1 MEKVAIIL
9 QGNSQGIKFKVEL
22 ESLVAGLPASPLE
35 WTTEML
41 GLPSND
47 ELVKGLKGEL
57 DKVMVKSRGISRFE
71 GRLASVVELSLK
83 GRTSV
88 KGGIFVEDIYVT
100 YRTGE
105 NTSASKRY
113 SRKDFYDL

>member
-9 QGNSQGIKFKVEL
+9 QGNSQGIKYKVEL
-22 ESLVAGLPASPLE
+22 ETLADNLPDSPLE
-35 WTTEML
+35 WTPEML
-41 GLPSND
+41 RLPSDD

-88 KGGIFVEDIYVT
+88 KDGISVEDIYVT

-105 NTSASKRY
+105 DTSASKWY